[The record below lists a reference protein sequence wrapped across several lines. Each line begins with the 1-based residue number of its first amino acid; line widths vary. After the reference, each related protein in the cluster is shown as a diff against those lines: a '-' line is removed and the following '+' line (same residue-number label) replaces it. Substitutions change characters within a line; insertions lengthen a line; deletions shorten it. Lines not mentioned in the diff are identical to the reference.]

1 MVEPTARTLQL
12 IERARTHLEAFEAG
26 GKSHLIA
33 FALNNLETALNEARW
48 SEEHDE

>member
-1 MVEPTARTLQL
+1 MVKPTARTVQL
-12 IERARTHLEAFEAG
+12 IQRARMHLDAFEAG

-48 SEEHDE
+48 TEEHDE